1 MLGQKKQSDKRGIL
15 LAVIAVA
22 VIAAIVIFSPGSKA
36 LRLQTKAGNVISN
49 YVAEL
54 EQTEGSQSGLF
65 YCILPTIHPDAP
77 KETQLD
83 QAISWLNEAKSIAPR
98 NAYSSF
104 LLGQTYCLAGMY
116 SEAIEELSAFVQK
129 RETNPL
135 GVAEL
140 GFAQLSLDLLNAD
153 TNQTDTELENAR
165 LLLEKAGFGAGY
177 FEGTGEKAYKQGN
190 YQGALT
196 WFNIAEKLAPLSEAN
211 SKQHA
216 LLRVAFEGSDEFPFG
231 LPVIDLGENTNELI
245 IEPKQLF
252 QLQNWQPVE
261 VRRIDDNEAAVIWSN
276 NSIIGALIDVAQPS
290 EYCLTV
296 SAVDQKPKPTLL
308 AVYLNFKKMLVI
320 ELTEGDGKIKEFMLP
335 VEMEM
340 VPSLISIKL
349 LNDYYSAS
357 EGDRNGYISAISITP
372 CPTN

>member
-104 LLGQTYCLAGMY
+104 LLGQTYCLAREY
-116 SEAIEELSAFVQK
+116 SQAIEELSAFVQK

-140 GFAQLSLDLLNAD
+140 GFARLSLDLLNAD

-211 SKQHA
+211 SKKHA
-216 LLRVAFEGSDEFPFG
+216 LLRVAFDG
-231 LPVIDLGENTNELI
+231 NELI
-245 IEPKQLF
+245 IEPKKLF
-252 QLQNWQPVE
+252 QLQNWQPVD
-261 VRRIDDNEAAVIWSN
+261 VRRIGDNEAAVIWSN

-296 SAVDQKPKPTLL
+296 SAVDQKPEPTLL
-308 AVYLNFKKMLVI
+308 AVYINYKKILDI
-320 ELTEGDGKIKEFMLP
+320 ELTEGDGQLKEFTVP
-335 VEMEM
+335 VEMEKGI
-340 VPSLISIKL
+340 SLISIKL
-349 LNDYYSAS
+349 LNDYYIAN
-357 EGDRNGYISAISITP
+357 EVDRNGYISAISITP

>member
-104 LLGQTYCLAGMY
+104 LLGQTYCLAREY
-116 SEAIEELSAFVQK
+116 SQAIEELSAFVQK

-140 GFAQLSLDLLNAD
+140 GFAKVSAYLSRPEAE
-153 TNQTDTELENAR
+153 QAGTELENTR
-165 LLLEKAGFGAGY
+165 LLLEKAGFGAGF

-190 YQGALT
+190 YQGALV
-196 WFNIAEKLAPLSEAN
+196 WFKIAEKLAPLGEAN
-211 SKQHA
+211 SKKHA
-216 LLRVAFEGSDEFPFG
+216 LLRLILEGTKEMPSG
-231 LPVIDLGENTNELI
+231 LPIASL
-245 IEPKQLF
+245 
-252 QLQNWQPVE
+252 
-261 VRRIDDNEAAVIWSN
+261 DDNLEEIYITPESFFQINDGKPVTTKKINSIPVAGIFSN
-276 NSIIGALIDVAQPS
+276 NNAIGALVDVAAAS
-290 EYCLTV
+290 ESCLLI
-296 SAVDQKPKPTLL
+296 SAIDQKPAPTKL
-308 AVYLNFKKMLVI
+308 AIYVNYQRVSEI
-320 ELTEGDGKIKEFMLP
+320 ELSEGDGQLKQFLVKITLEP
-335 VEMEM
+335 GS
-340 VPSLISIKL
+340 SLISIKL
-349 LNDYYSAS
+349 LNDYYSSS
-357 EGDRNGYISAISITP
+357 EGDRNGYIASVSISP
-372 CPTN
+372 CK

>member
-49 YVAEL
+49 YVAEV

-104 LLGQTYCLAGMY
+104 LLGQTYCLAREY
-116 SEAIEELSAFVQK
+116 SQAIEELSAFVQK

-140 GFAQLSLDLLNAD
+140 GFARLSLDLLNAD

-190 YQGALT
+190 YQGALA

-211 SKQHA
+211 SKKHA
-216 LLRVAFEGSDEFPFG
+216 LLRLVLEGTNEIPPG
-231 LPVIDLGENTNELI
+231 LPIGKIDSNLEEI
-245 IEPKQLF
+245 IITPESFF
-252 QLQNWQPVE
+252 QINDGKLAD
-261 VRRIDDNEAAVIWSN
+261 VRRTNSVVVASIPSN
-276 NSIIGALIDVAQPS
+276 NRIIGALIDIEKAS
-290 EYCLTV
+290 EICLTISV
-296 SAVDQKPKPTLL
+296 VDQKPEPTLL
-308 AVYLNFKKMLVI
+308 AVYLNYKKILDI
-320 ELTEGDGKIKEFMLP
+320 ELTEGDAQVKEFTLP
-335 VEMEM
+335 VEMEQRI
-340 VPSLISIKL
+340 SLISIKL
-349 LNDYYSAS
+349 LNDYYIAN
-357 EGDRNGYISAISITP
+357 EVDRNGYIASLNIRP
-372 CPTN
+372 CE

>member
-1 MLGQKKQSDKRGIL
+1 MGQKKQSDKRGIL

-36 LRLQTKAGNVISN
+36 LRLQTKAGNVISD
-49 YVAEL
+49 YLAEL

-104 LLGQTYCLAGMY
+104 LLGQTYCLAGKY
-116 SEAIEELSAFVQK
+116 SEAIEELSVFVQK

-140 GFAQLSLDLLNAD
+140 GFARLSLDLLNAD

-165 LLLEKAGFGAGY
+165 LLLEKAGFGAGF

-190 YQGALT
+190 YQGALA

-211 SKQHA
+211 SKKHA
-216 LLRVAFEGSDEFPFG
+216 LLRLVLESTKEIPSG
-231 LPVIDLGENTNELI
+231 LPIVSL
-245 IEPKQLF
+245 
-252 QLQNWQPVE
+252 
-261 VRRIDDNEAAVIWSN
+261 DDNLEEINITPESFFQINDGKPSTKKKISNILVAGVYSN
-276 NSIIGALIDVAQPS
+276 NNAIGALVDVAAPS
-290 EYCLTV
+290 EFCLSI
-296 SAVDQKPKPTLL
+296 SAIDQKPAPTKL
-308 AVYLNFKKMLVI
+308 AIYLNYQMVSEI
-320 ELTEGDGKIKEFMLP
+320 ELSEGDGEVKEFTLP
-335 VEMEM
+335 VKMEQGI
-340 VPSLISIKL
+340 SLISIKL
-349 LNDYYSAS
+349 LNDYYIPN
-357 EGDRNGYISAISITP
+357 EIDRNGYIASVSIRP
-372 CPTN
+372 CE